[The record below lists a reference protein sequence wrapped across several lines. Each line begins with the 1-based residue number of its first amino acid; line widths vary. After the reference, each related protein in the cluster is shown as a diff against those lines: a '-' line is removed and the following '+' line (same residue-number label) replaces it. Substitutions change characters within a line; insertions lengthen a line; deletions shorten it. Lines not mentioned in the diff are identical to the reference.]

1 LEHIQHHIKRI
12 QNKLQLLLKQ
22 QENVQQENVQLKK
35 SLAALKDSNAQYETQ
50 LNQLEQQVS
59 ILKTAAGNMNQTDKK
74 QFEKQIS
81 QYIREIDKCIVL
93 LGE

>member
-1 LEHIQHHIKRI
+1 MEHIQHHIKRI